1 MKTLSKDT
9 VPYRGGRQALVTA
22 TSRAV
27 ELVETAA
34 LAAAD
39 KLADGII
46 AYDVSDQLVITDAF
60 LLCSASNDRQVRSIV
75 DEIELRMRQAG
86 AGLVRREGEREGRWV
101 LLDYLDVVIH
111 VQHSEERTYYS
122 LERIWKDCPLIPLP
136 ELVNAGQG
144 GHSAPPGTPR
154 TPWPQTPPRNPGRTP

>member
-1 MKTLSKDT
+1 M
-9 VPYRGGRQALVTA
+9 
-22 TSRAV
+22 
-27 ELVETAA
+27 ETAA

-60 LLCSASNDRQVRSIV
+60 VICSASNDRQVRSIV

-111 VQHSEERTYYS
+111 VQHSEERTFYS
-122 LERIWKDCPLIPLP
+122 LERIWKDCPSIPLP
-136 ELVNAGQG
+136 ELVV
-144 GHSAPPGTPR
+144 
-154 TPWPQTPPRNPGRTP
+154 NPGSTN